1 MVKIAGQPKK
11 WEKVTIRHSA
21 EIAALHQKA
30 HVPVSE
36 IVEMYPQ
43 YSRRSIYRHASKPF
57 NEEHHDRRKYNKGRP
72 GKLNLRHKRIILRM
86 IPKLRREDAS
96 FTLKKLA
103 IASGVEDK
111 VNIRTLSRFLNKN
124 GYRYRRALKKGVLHL
139 GDLIKRKAF
148 CRRVKRLKL
157 GGRFWTHGVSMYI
170 DGKGM
175 IYFQYTYL
183 CVCKFQLEQSD

>member
-57 NEEHHDRRKYNKGRP
+57 NEEHQIAGNTIKGA
-72 GKLNLRHKRIILRM
+72 L
-86 IPKLRREDAS
+86 AS
-96 FTLKKLA
+96 LIYA
-103 IASGVEDK
+103 IKESSCG
-111 VNIRTLSRFLNKN
+111 
-124 GYRYRRALKKGVLHL
+124 
-139 GDLIKRKAF
+139 
-148 CRRVKRLKL
+148 
-157 GGRFWTHGVSMYI
+157 
-170 DGKGM
+170 
-175 IYFQYTYL
+175 
-183 CVCKFQLEQSD
+183 